1 MTVFL
6 YASTGRA
13 YILDLVERTNETY
26 RLNACTVYYGVYPG
40 VSDTE
45 FALECNFSV
54 RIFF

>member
-13 YILDLVERTNETY
+13 YILDLVDCTNETY

-40 VSDTE
+40 ESDTE